1 MMLFSNFYLFYNLIR
16 IYIFV
21 VQCVADHYKSINS
34 MFSYFRWLT
43 LQKQFVCV
51 CVKKTLSFGI
61 SVHLQN
67 SANETDSHNLY
78 YYTSCI
84 NLNFRKFEYVLFYT
98 FLTVWWPELLYGLMM
113 SYKCKTIPRHEFI
126 PINILK

>member
-1 MMLFSNFYLFYNLIR
+1 MARCFFYGTTMYLF
-16 IYIFV
+16 IFDL
-21 VQCVADHYKSINS
+21 QCMADHYKCINS

-51 CVKKTLSFGI
+51 CVKKTLIFGI

-67 SANETDSHNLY
+67 SANETDSHILY

-98 FLTVWWPELLYGLMM
+98 FLTVWRPELLYGLMM